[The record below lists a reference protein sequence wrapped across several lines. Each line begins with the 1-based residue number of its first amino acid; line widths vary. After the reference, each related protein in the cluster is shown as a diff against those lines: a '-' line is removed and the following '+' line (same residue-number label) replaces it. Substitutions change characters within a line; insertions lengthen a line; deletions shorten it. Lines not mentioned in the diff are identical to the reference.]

1 MQVTILAVLEDEMR
15 WKVGLLALATVLVHP
30 GSEGTAQ
37 ANQKAPNGLQL
48 FQEAV
53 PSDDLEPLFHAV
65 SIGERKVL
73 ITWGN
78 NATKIRKG
86 GDYRI
91 VKIDLSEEL
100 FIAYVW
106 FAEFRG
112 DLVLV
117 IQETDRESAAGLV
130 TRVDGNKLVP
140 MWTARIPTFNVGEPI
155 IAGAHVYVTAE
166 GFLGKLDLE
175 TAKYSWRHD
184 MKLDRRLRVFS
195 SFERPRLEGKRVIF
209 KESFPF
215 RQPAKRVEVDDRT
228 GEIVVIH

>member
-15 WKVGLLALATVLVHP
+15 WKVGLLALGIVLIQT
-30 GSEGTAQ
+30 GSEATNESNQGTTR
-37 ANQKAPNGLQL
+37 GLKL
-48 FQEAV
+48 FQTAE
-53 PSDDLEPLFHAV
+53 PSDDLDPLFYTV
-65 SIGERKVL
+65 SIGGHEILV
-73 ITWGN
+73 TWGDH
-78 NATKIRKG
+78 ATKIREG
-86 GDYRI
+86 GDYQI
-91 VKIDLSEEL
+91 VELDLAEGF
-100 FIAYVW
+100 FIARVW
-106 FAEFRG
+106 FAEFNG

-117 IQETDRESAAGLV
+117 YQETDREGAAGSV
-130 TRVDGNKLVP
+130 TRVDGGKLVP

-155 IAGAHVYVTAE
+155 MAAAHVYVTAE
-166 GFLGKLDLE
+166 GFMGKLDLE

-195 SFERPRLEGKRVIF
+195 SFERPRLEGNRVIF